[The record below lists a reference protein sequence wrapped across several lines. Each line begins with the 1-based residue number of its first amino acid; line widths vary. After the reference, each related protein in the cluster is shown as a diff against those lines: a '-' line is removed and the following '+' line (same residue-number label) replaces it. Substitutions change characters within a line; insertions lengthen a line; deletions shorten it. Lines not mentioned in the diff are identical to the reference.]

1 MANRTSVRAAKA
13 TGQPLDPEATV
24 RAAYDVRVRHT
35 TMLRDEQY
43 RRYKLTGI
51 EPSLGELM
59 QEAIEFWFAH
69 QGDEQSRRAS

>member
-1 MANRTSVRAAKA
+1 MANRMSVRAAKA
-13 TGQPLDPEATV
+13 AGQPLDPDATV

-59 QEAIEFWFAH
+59 QEAIEFWSAH
-69 QGDEQSRRAS
+69 QGSEASQRAS

>member
-1 MANRTSVRAAKA
+1 MANRMSVRAAKA
-13 TGQPLDPEATV
+13 SGQPLDPNATV

-43 RRYKLTGI
+43 RRYKVNGI

-59 QEAIEFWFAH
+59 QEAIEFWFVH
-69 QGDEQSRRAS
+69 QGSEESQRAS